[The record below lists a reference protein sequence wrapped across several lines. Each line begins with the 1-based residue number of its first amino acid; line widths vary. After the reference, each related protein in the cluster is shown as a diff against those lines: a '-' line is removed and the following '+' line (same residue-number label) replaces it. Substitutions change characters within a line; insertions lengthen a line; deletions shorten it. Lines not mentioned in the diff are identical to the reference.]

1 MGVIDNGYIR
11 LPKVGLIKLKQHR
24 LIPSDYKLKSV
35 TVSQTP
41 SGEYYVSVLFEYENQ
56 VQQIEPQTRLG
67 FFYEGV
73 IQR

>member
-11 LPKVGLIKLKQHR
+11 LPKIGLVRLKQHR

-41 SGEYYVSVLFEYENQ
+41 SGLCECSIRV
-56 VQQIEPQTRLG
+56 
-67 FFYEGV
+67 
-73 IQR
+73 